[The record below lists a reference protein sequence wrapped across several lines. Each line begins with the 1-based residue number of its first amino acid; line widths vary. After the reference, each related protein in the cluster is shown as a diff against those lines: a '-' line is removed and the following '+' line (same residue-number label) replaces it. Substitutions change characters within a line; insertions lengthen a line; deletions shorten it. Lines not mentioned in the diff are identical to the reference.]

1 MLNANLPFL
10 VTKLQPPRRVRGV
23 IARPRLHSL
32 LAEGQGRLL
41 TLVKA
46 PPGSGKTTLAL
57 GWTDELAAAG
67 ARVAWL
73 SIDPEDDDPDRFPLY
88 VGAALHKACPSIWN
102 VSQDL
107 ANPLLRSVD
116 YLSATL
122 VNDLAAQ
129 SDEIYLFLDDYHL
142 ITSERIHQQVS
153 LLLRHAPENFHLVIL
168 GRGEPPLQL
177 ASLRARGEVLEID
190 SSALRFDV
198 EETAQLVRKAGYTEL
213 PADDL
218 WALSSVTNGWVAA
231 LRVVMLS
238 LREQRDTS
246 GYLRRLSGLSK
257 PISGLFAE
265 LLDHLPAELTEF
277 MLRISVVDRISGTLA
292 EALTERCDGQ
302 AMLDRIERQQLFLGV
317 LDQDGL
323 WFAFHPLFREYLQR
337 RLQGQFGAEIL
348 TLHNRAANW
357 YATRE
362 LWANAVK
369 HALAAGDSTQA
380 LAWIDQCAMPLVECG
395 DVFTL
400 MAWER
405 QLHAYVLN
413 SPRRLRLALAWGLG
427 LGMAIEESSR
437 LLGGV
442 EAEIESETGTEADAI
457 RVECRALRA
466 MMVAFTD
473 DSETAGQIAAECL
486 KEGQLDG
493 WVRNVLTTIVAAGHL
508 DACRWQSLY
517 AMPPLRRGPDESG
530 RYLITS
536 AYYMTILAS
545 AEFTNGHLD
554 RAADYLQEAMQAGV
568 STSVGVS
575 MMSAL
580 IAGKLALVRYE
591 QNRLDEAFK
600 VSLGHWDAIALVGS
614 VDCVIGSYRVA
625 VTQARSTGDI
635 QRVRAILDEAERLF
649 AARHW
654 YRAEAAMLFE
664 RVRIAIEDGRLA
676 EAGGHVE
683 RLEAMVAATA
693 AQPGSAFVKLAIAR
707 YAAVAKAW
715 VRIGEGRNESAVEAI
730 AAQLKIVQSL
740 GNVVEQVRLNTTLA
754 LARLRMGD
762 EDGARR
768 VFIEVCRLAAQ
779 SGALRPIIDQ
789 PMSAAPLLALVNG
802 HLPAELLPL
811 AGSLQRALVRGE
823 IEQKEGAGMVG
834 GETLSP
840 REHHILRLLAE
851 GNSNKEI
858 ARALGIAPETVKSHL
873 KHVYAKLKV
882 DNRAQAAARAQSLLN
897 GG

>member
-1 MLNANLPFL
+1 MLNTNVPFL

-23 IARPRLHSL
+23 IPRPRLHSL

-88 VGAALHKACPSIWN
+88 IGAALHKACPSIWN
-102 VSQDL
+102 VSQEL

-142 ITSERIHQQVS
+142 ITDEWIHHQVS

-168 GRGEPPLQL
+168 GRGEPPLQM
-177 ASLRARGEVLEID
+177 AALRARGEVLEID

-198 EETAQLVRKAGYTEL
+198 EETAQLVRKAGYAEL

-218 WALSSVTNGWVAA
+218 WALSSVTEGWVAA

-257 PISGLFAE
+257 PITGLFSE

-277 MLRISVVDRISGTLA
+277 MLRISVVERISGTLA
-292 EALTERCDGQ
+292 EALTERSDGQ

-337 RLQGQFGAEIL
+337 RLKALLGTEIVA
-348 TLHNRAANW
+348 LHNRAANW

-362 LWANAVK
+362 LWADAVK
-369 HALAAGDSTQA
+369 HALAAGDSDQA
-380 LAWIDQCAMPLVECG
+380 LTWINQCAMPLVECG

-405 QLHAYVLN
+405 QLHTYVLQ
-413 SPRRLRLALAWGLG
+413 SPCRLRLALAWGLG
-427 LGMAIEESSR
+427 LGMAIEESSK

-442 EAEIESETGTEADAI
+442 EADIESESGEEADAI

-466 MMVAFTD
+466 MMIAFAD
-473 DSETAGQIAAECL
+473 DNETAGQIAAECL
-486 KEGQLDG
+486 RDAQLDG
-493 WVRNVLTTIVAAGHL
+493 WVRNVLSTIVAAGHL

-517 AMPPLRRGPDESG
+517 AIPPLRRGTNENG
-530 RYLITS
+530 RYLIAS
-536 AYYMTILAS
+536 AYYMSIMAA
-545 AEFTNGHLD
+545 AEIAHGHFD
-554 RAADYLQEAMQAGV
+554 RAADYLLEAMRNGT
-568 STSVGVS
+568 STNDGVS
-575 MMSAL
+575 MLSAL
-580 IAGKLALVRYE
+580 IAGRLALVRYE

-600 VSLGHWDAIALVGS
+600 AYSAHWDAITLVGS
-614 VDCVIGSYRVA
+614 VDCVIGAYRVA
-625 VTQARSTGDI
+625 ITQARTTGDSL
-635 QRVRAILDEAERLF
+635 RMRGILSEAERLF

-654 YRAEAAMLFE
+654 HRAEAAMLAE
-664 RVRIAIEDGRLA
+664 RVRISIEDGRMA
-676 EAGGHVE
+676 EAGGCLE
-683 RLEAMVAATA
+683 RLEALVASTA
-693 AQPGSAFVKLAIAR
+693 AQPSFGKLMIVR
-707 YAAVAKAW
+707 LAALAKAW
-715 VRIGEGRNESAVEAI
+715 VRMGEGRHRAAIEAI
-730 AAQLKIVQSL
+730 EPQLEILAAQ
-740 GNVVEQVRLNTTLA
+740 GNVVEQVRLYTTLA
-754 LARLRMGD
+754 LAHLHSGD
-762 EDGARR
+762 ESEARR
-768 VFIEVCRLAAQ
+768 VFIEACRLAAQ
-779 SGALRPIIDQ
+779 SGAVRPIIDQ
-789 PMSAAPLLALVNG
+789 PMSAAPLLALVDG
-802 HLPAELLPL
+802 HLPAEMLPL
-811 AGSLQRALVRGE
+811 LSKLQRALMRVESAPKESAGPAGE
-823 IEQKEGAGMVG
+823 M
-834 GETLSP
+834 LSP
-840 REHHILRLLAE
+840 REHHILKLLAD

-882 DNRAQAAARAQSLLN
+882 DNRAQAAARAQSLLSSA
-897 GG
+897 

>member
-1 MLNANLPFL
+1 MLNTNVPFL

-23 IARPRLHSL
+23 IARPRLHPL
-32 LAEGQGRLL
+32 LVEGRGRLL

-57 GWTDELAAAG
+57 GWTDELAASG

-73 SIDPEDDDPDRFPLY
+73 SIDPEDDDPERFPLY

-107 ANPLLRSVD
+107 SNPLLRSVD

-122 VNDLAAQ
+122 VNDIAAL
-129 SDEIYLFLDDYHL
+129 SDEIFLFLDDYHL

-153 LLLRHAPENFHLVIL
+153 LLLRHAPENFHLVVL

-177 ASLRARGEVLEID
+177 AALRARGEVLDID

-198 EETAQLVRKAGYTEL
+198 EETAQLVRKAGYADL

-218 WALSSVTNGWVAA
+218 WALSSVTEGWVAA

-246 GYLRRLSGLSK
+246 TYLRRLSGLSK

-277 MLRISVVDRISGTLA
+277 MLRISVVERISGTLA
-292 EALTERCDGQ
+292 EALTERFDGQ

-337 RLQGQFGAEIL
+337 RLHGLLGAEIV

-362 LWANAVK
+362 LWADAVK
-369 HALAAGDSTQA
+369 HALAAGDSAQA
-380 LAWIDQCAMPLVECG
+380 LTWINQCAMPLVECG

-405 QLHAYVLN
+405 QLHAYVLQ
-413 SPRRLRLALAWGLG
+413 SPCRLRLALAWGLG
-427 LGMAIEESSR
+427 LGMAIEEAGK
-437 LLGGV
+437 LLAGV
-442 EAEIESETGTEADAI
+442 EADIEPEKGEEAEAI

-466 MMVAFTD
+466 MMIAFSD
-473 DSETAGQIAAECL
+473 DSETAGQLAAECL
-486 KEGQLDG
+486 LGGQLDG

-517 AMPPLRRGPDESG
+517 AMPPLRREPNEPG
-530 RYLITS
+530 RYLIAS
-536 AYYMTILAS
+536 AYYMTILAA
-545 AEFTNGHLD
+545 AEFANGHLD
-554 RAADYLQEAMQAGV
+554 RAADYLLEAMQAG
-568 STSVGVS
+568 TSAHDGVS

-580 IAGKLALVRYE
+580 IVGRLSLVRYE

-600 VSLGHWDAIALVGS
+600 AYSAHWDAITLVGS
-614 VDCVIGSYRVA
+614 VDCVIGAYRVA
-625 VTQARSTGDI
+625 ITQARTTGDI
-635 QRVRAILDEAERLF
+635 QRMRGILSEAERLF

-654 YRAEAAMLFE
+654 HRAEVAMLVERVRLSVEDGRIAEAAGCM
-664 RVRIAIEDGRLA
+664 
-676 EAGGHVE
+676 E
-683 RLEAMVAATA
+683 RLEALAALTAVRPGYGKGAIVCHVA
-693 AQPGSAFVKLAIAR
+693 L
-707 YAAVAKAW
+707 AKAW
-715 VRIGEGRNESAVEAI
+715 VRMGEGRDRAAIEALEPQLAILASRGNMVE
-730 AAQLKIVQSL
+730 L
-740 GNVVEQVRLNTTLA
+740 VRLNTTLA
-754 LARLRMGD
+754 LAHLRQGD

-768 VFIEVCRLAAQ
+768 VFAEACRLAAQ
-779 SGALRPIIDQ
+779 SGAVRPIIDQ

-802 HLPAELLPL
+802 HLPAEMLPL
-811 AGSLQRALVRGE
+811 LSKLQRALVRVEVELKESASPAGE
-823 IEQKEGAGMVG
+823 M
-834 GETLSP
+834 LSP
-840 REHHILRLLAE
+840 REHHILKLLAD

-882 DNRAQAAARAQSLLN
+882 DNRAQAAARAQSLLSSA
-897 GG
+897 